1 MTTYSRSLKI
11 VVCAVAVATA
21 AVVTTGCDGSGGAGW
36 SAASTE
42 QSSYEVTEE
51 VTGVAIDNH
60 GGDIEIVTGTGTS
73 VKVTETLEY
82 SNAKPKTEHSVSGGK
97 LVLKASACGGSASKC
112 SVFYR
117 VEVPAGVQVD
127 ASTGGGN
134 VTGTGLGGTVLA
146 KTGGGNVDVSF
157 GVTGTGLGGTVL
169 AKTGGGNVDVSFG
182 SAPLSVSAESGGG
195 NVTVKLPKGPYAV
208 DATTAGGNRKV
219 DVTVD
224 DASPSKVRARSEGGD
239 VTVTGA

>member
-1 MTTYSRSLKI
+1 MSTYSRSLKKF
-11 VVCAVAVATA
+11 VVCAVAVAAA
-21 AVVTTGCDGSGGAGW
+21 AVVTTGCDGSGGVGG
-36 SAASTE
+36 SADSTK
-42 QSSYEVTEE
+42 QSYEVTEK
-51 VTGVAIDNH
+51 VTAVTIDNR
-60 GGDIEIVTGTGTS
+60 GGDIEIVSGSGTA

-82 SNAKPKTEHSVSGGK
+82 SDAKPKTEHSVSGGK
-97 LVLKASACGGSASKC
+97 LVLKGSACGGSASKC
-112 SVFYR
+112 SVVYR

-146 KTGGGNVDVSF
+146 R
-157 GVTGTGLGGTVL
+157 
-169 AKTGGGNVDVSFG
+169 TGGGNVDVSFG
-182 SAPLSVSAESGGG
+182 SAPLSVNAESAGG

-208 DATTAGGNRKV
+208 DASTAGGNRKV

-224 DASPSKVRARSEGGD
+224 DASANKVKAHSEGGD